1 MGGGWLIKV
10 GIFGWSS
17 EVGFPGIKTV
27 AIWPLETLGHCEKG
41 ARLRIEGPLPAD
53 PDRDC
58 VPIVAT
64 LMAMLG

>member
-1 MGGGWLIKV
+1 M
-10 GIFGWSS
+10 
-17 EVGFPGIKTV
+17 GFPGIKAV
-27 AIWPLETLGHCEKG
+27 AIRLLETLGNREKG

-64 LMAMLG
+64 LMAMLL